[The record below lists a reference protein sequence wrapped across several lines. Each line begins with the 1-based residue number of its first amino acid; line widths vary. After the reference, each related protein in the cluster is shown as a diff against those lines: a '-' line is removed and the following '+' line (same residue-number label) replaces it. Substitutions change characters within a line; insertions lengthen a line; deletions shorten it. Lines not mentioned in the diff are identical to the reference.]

1 MTNNFFVFYRA
12 YNPNLLNFQEPITLE
27 NADPFF
33 FQNTSSYIYK
43 EYIST
48 LNFTSLYGN
57 RIYPEFN
64 NVSIGL
70 RSNYFVSE
78 SIAVLDNS
86 IDLQNSRSLLQ
97 QNYDYFLLEYN
108 SSITGSE
115 SGSNIIQLNINYFVS
130 ESIVV
135 LDNSIDLQNSRSLL
149 QQNYDYFILEYNSSI
164 TGSESGSTIIQL
176 NTNYYVSESIST
188 GSIIL
193 LETSRSLYLEDLS
206 EFLLE

>member
-12 YNPNLLNFQEPITLE
+12 YNPNLLSFRDPIILE
-27 NADPFF
+27 NADPFL

-57 RIYPEFN
+57 RLYPEFN
-64 NVSIGL
+64 NVSIVL
-70 RSNYFVSE
+70 KSNYFVSE

-97 QNYDYFLLEYN
+97 ENYDYFLLEYN
-108 SSITGSE
+108 SSITSSD
-115 SGSNIIQLNINYFVS
+115 SGSNIIQLNTNYF
-130 ESIVV
+130 
-135 LDNSIDLQNSRSLL
+135 
-149 QQNYDYFILEYNSSI
+149 
-164 TGSESGSTIIQL
+164 
-176 NTNYYVSESIST
+176 VSESIST
-188 GSIIL
+188 GSTIL

>member
-12 YNPNLLNFQEPITLE
+12 YNPNLLNFQEPIILE
-27 NADPFF
+27 NGDPFLF
-33 FQNTSSYIYK
+33 ENTSSYIYK
-43 EYIST
+43 EYITT

-64 NVSIGL
+64 NISIVLG
-70 RSNYFVSE
+70 SNYFVSE
-78 SIAVLDNS
+78 SIVVLDNS

-108 SSITGSE
+108 SSITASE
-115 SGSNIIQLNINYFVS
+115 SGNNIVQLNTNYFVS
-130 ESIVV
+130 ESV
-135 LDNSIDLQNSRSLL
+135 
-149 QQNYDYFILEYNSSI
+149 
-164 TGSESGSTIIQL
+164 
-176 NTNYYVSESIST
+176 ST
-188 GSIIL
+188 GSTIL

>member
-1 MTNNFFVFYRA
+1 MCGELYMINKNFVFYRA
-12 YNPNLLNFQEPITLE
+12 YNPIFTFKVPIMLE
-27 NADPFF
+27 NADPFLF
-33 FQNTSSYIYK
+33 ENTSSYIYS
-43 EYIST
+43 EYVST
-48 LNFTSLYGN
+48 LNFTSLYKD
-57 RIYPEFN
+57 RIYPEIN
-64 NVSIGL
+64 NVSIVLG
-70 RSNYFVSE
+70 SNYVVSE

-86 IDLQNSRSLLQ
+86 IDLQTN
-97 QNYDYFLLEYN
+97 
-108 SSITGSE
+108 
-115 SGSNIIQLNINYFVS
+115 
-130 ESIVV
+130 
-135 LDNSIDLQNSRSLL
+135 RSLL